1 MAENQNGFVLV
12 FCLFCQRQCRG
23 TGRDKKNRFLESP
36 LRQLA
41 AATGRDTP
49 DTSCRNLW
57 RKAIGHDAIITDT
70 DSIPDTEA
78 SGAIGVYNNIL

>member
-1 MAENQNGFVLV
+1 MAETQNGFVLV

-23 TGRDKKNRFLESP
+23 TGRDKKNRFMESP
-36 LRQLA
+36 LRWLA